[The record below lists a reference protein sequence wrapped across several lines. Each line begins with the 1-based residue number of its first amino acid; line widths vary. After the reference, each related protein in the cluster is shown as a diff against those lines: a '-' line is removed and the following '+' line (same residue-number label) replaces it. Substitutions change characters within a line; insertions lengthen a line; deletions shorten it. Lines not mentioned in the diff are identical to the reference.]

1 MKKCIVCDNF
11 AVRNTEFCSECGI
24 LYQGMEEEQWFKD
37 LAIMMKKQRYI
48 DDMERFS
55 LHNVDNG
62 RKVRARRTKTGRPQ
76 VPLIVKE
83 LILSIYRGDTV
94 LSLREIERICKNSG
108 VSVSIGTI
116 RKILLEYK
124 E

>member
-1 MKKCIVCDNF
+1 MRKCTVCDSF
-11 AVRNTEFCSECGI
+11 AVRNTQFCSECSI

-37 LAIMMKKQRYI
+37 LATMMKKQRYI

-62 RKVRARRTKTGRPQ
+62 RRVRARRAKTGRPP

-83 LILSIYRGDTV
+83 LILSLHKGDTT
-94 LSLREIERICKNSG
+94 LSLREIEKICRNSG
-108 VSVSIGTI
+108 VTVSYETV
-116 RKILLEYK
+116 RRVLTNAKR
-124 E
+124 

>member
-1 MKKCIVCDNF
+1 
-11 AVRNTEFCSECGI
+11 
-24 LYQGMEEEQWFKD
+24 MEQEQWFKD
-37 LAIMMKKQRYI
+37 LATMMKKQRYI

-55 LHNVDNG
+55 LHNVENG
-62 RKVRARRTKTGRPQ
+62 RRVKARRAKIGRPP

-83 LILSIYRGDTV
+83 LILSIYRGDHV
-94 LSLREIERICKNSG
+94 LSLREIEKICKNSG